1 MPLSSR
7 TIYLSLLLIAAAIG
21 ILAFCNLPWW
31 TVDDAFISY
40 RYGHNLV
47 KSGELTWN
55 PGSGKVEGYTGIL
68 LPLISAAFIWLGLP
82 MVNGIKVL
90 GIFSLLSIVLFSQ
103 LAMRR
108 LQVELVRRGVAAVL
122 LLATPLIYLHSI
134 SGLETIFFTAA
145 LTAVAYFLADQALLF
160 ATGKSALGLGGAL
173 LVAGLCRPEG
183 IALAVIVLAHLLIS
197 KSKFNPLI
205 FKSFL
210 IQFIVIGLAPLLAYW
225 VWRASYYGAW
235 MPNSY
240 FAKRYEGFLNP
251 ESLWA
256 LAKFIGYYCLIPI
269 AGSLLIGGWPRL
281 SQLRSR
287 SLLLSVG
294 AAFLLCCTFAYLHS
308 NLWMNYGSRF
318 FFPFL
323 PWILIALSTLSDTAT
338 TGLKL
343 PRWKMAAIGTLLL
356 LQMGAMGFRFHQEW
370 GFLNYYHWIVQDE
383 LIPVGKYLKAHLPD
397 RSKVISFMDAGA
409 VGYYSELEIVDF
421 GRLSDAYLAT
431 QHPDQAQVENYFF
444 AQMAAAVVMSST
456 SSDTIAYIDEAMGI
470 VNDERFQGYAQI
482 ATWGNRVEY
491 PYWQHLF
498 LLSP

>member
-21 ILAFCNLPWW
+21 ILAFYNLPWW

-47 KSGELTWN
+47 RSGELTWN
-55 PGSGKVEGYTGIL
+55 PGGAKVEGYTGIL
-68 LPLISAAFIWLGLP
+68 LPLLSGAFIWLGLP
-82 MVNGIKVL
+82 MVDGIKIL
-90 GIFSLLSIVLFSQ
+90 GVVSLLVIVLLSQ
-103 LAMRR
+103 LAMHR
-108 LQVELVRRGVAAVL
+108 LQVDLLRCGVSAVL
-122 LLATPLIYLHSI
+122 LLATPLLYLHSI

-145 LTAVAYFLADQALLF
+145 LTAVAYALADQAQLF
-160 ATGKSALGLGGAL
+160 ATGKSGWALGAAM

-183 IALAVIVLAHLLIS
+183 IALAVVVVAHLLLS
-197 KSKFNPLI
+197 KNKFNSLI
-205 FKSFL
+205 FKHL
-210 IQFIVIGLAPLLAYW
+210 ILRVVAVGLIPLLIYW

-240 FAKRYEGFLNP
+240 FAKRYDGWVNP
-251 ESLWA
+251 ASLWA
-256 LAKFIGYYCLIPI
+256 LAKFIGYYCLVPI
-269 AGSLLIGGWPRL
+269 AGSLLLGGWPHRSKL
-281 SQLRSR
+281 KSQT
-287 SLLLSVG
+287 LLLSVG
-294 AAFLLCCTFAYLHS
+294 AVFFLCCTIAYLHS

-323 PWILIALSTLSDTAT
+323 PWILIAVSTMSGTAT
-338 TGLKL
+338 TATTL
-343 PRWKMAAIGTLLL
+343 PRWKMMAIGALLL

-370 GFLNYYHWIVQDE
+370 AFLNYYHWIVQDE

-397 RSKVISFMDAGA
+397 HSKVISFMDAGA

-431 QHPDQAQVENYFF
+431 QHPDQAQVANYFF
-444 AQMAAAVVMSST
+444 AQKASAVVMSST
-456 SSDTIAYIDEAMGI
+456 SGDTIAYIDEAMGI
-470 VNDERFQGYAQI
+470 VNDARFQGYAQV

-491 PYWQHLF
+491 PYWQHVF